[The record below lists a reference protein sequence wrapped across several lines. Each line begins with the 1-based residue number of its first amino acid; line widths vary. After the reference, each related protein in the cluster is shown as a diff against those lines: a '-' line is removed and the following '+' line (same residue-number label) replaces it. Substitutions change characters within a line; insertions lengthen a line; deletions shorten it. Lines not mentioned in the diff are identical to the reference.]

1 MITRAYGL
9 SLAFLLSGIGLTACS
24 TLTPQQLASKAEA
37 DMAARTP
44 CCKDWRSAPVRP
56 LPLEPTKFKM
66 NETADVFLQDGE
78 RVYGVLL
85 QLPAFASTYGITLSS
100 KTQGTQSEQ
109 MVFAP
114 RVKMM
119 NERFEVTRSFDESD
133 LRTRGGNPER
143 TVYVNPP
150 NANERFMLIHG
161 SGLKSSY
168 TKQVPIQTTQTIS
181 TGYGVMYWNSGAD
194 IHATIRSSPYGEIE
208 IQTDG
213 LTNPATP
220 STSKR

>member
-1 MITRAYGL
+1 MMMRVFWAGL
-9 SLAFLLSGIGLTACS
+9 SVLLLGIGGVACTTMS
-24 TLTPQQLASKAEA
+24 PQQRVAKAEA

-44 CCKDWRSAPVRP
+44 CCQDWRSAPVRP
-56 LPLEPTKFKM
+56 LPLVPTKYMM

-85 QLPAFASTYGITLSS
+85 KLPAFANTYGITLTS

-119 NERFEVTRSFDESD
+119 NARFEVTRSFDESD

-150 NANERFMLIHG
+150 NADERYMLIHG

-168 TKQVPIQTTQTIS
+168 TKQVPIHTVQTIS
-181 TGYGVMYWNSGAD
+181 TGYGVMYWSGGAD
-194 IHATIRSSPYGEIE
+194 IKATIQSVPFGEIE
-208 IQTDG
+208 VETDG
-213 LTNPATP
+213 LDTASIKGQ
-220 STSKR
+220 STR

>member
-1 MITRAYGL
+1 MIKRASGL
-9 SLAFLLSGIGLTACS
+9 SVALVLFGMGLTAC
-24 TLTPQQLASKAEA
+24 TTMTPQQLVAKAEA

-44 CCKDWRSAPVRP
+44 CCKDWGSAPARP

-85 QLPAFASTYGITLSS
+85 KLPAFASTYGITLSS
-100 KTQGTQSEQ
+100 KTQGTPSEM

-119 NERFEVTRSFDESD
+119 NERFEVTRSYDESD

-143 TVYVNPP
+143 TVYVNRP
-150 NANERFMLIHG
+150 NADERYMLIHG

-194 IHATIRSSPYGEIE
+194 IKATIRSSPYGEVE

-213 LTNPATP
+213 LTKP
-220 STSKR
+220 SAPSQSTR